1 MTGWVPSNERRPFS
15 VVVIPD
21 QSGLAEKSMPYGIT
35 MSITRLSFEAPG
47 SWLTASEERPP
58 EGGKR
63 SCFGECAVR
72 VRRRTAGSRS
82 AAWRTAPVPRRGVG
96 DDAQQQLLDMI

>member
-1 MTGWVPSNERRPFS
+1 M
-15 VVVIPD
+15 VIPD

-63 SCFGECAVR
+63 SCFGEHTEVGID
-72 VRRRTAGSRS
+72 GSRS
-82 AAWRTAPVPRRGVG
+82 AGPSIAVVKVG
-96 DDAQQQLLDMI
+96 DDAQHDDHNMINN